1 MVFGGLTQR
10 GRGPTMPLIL
20 IFCAVLVKVENV
32 L

>member
-20 IFCAVLVKVENV
+20 ISCRGLVKIENV